1 MSMDFNI
8 GTRPSAVPP
17 SPVCGGGESSV
28 SAPRTSRTGAD
39 AAQSLGG
46 VGMSASGPAEL
57 LAGVGVSL
65 SSRVPGDVSLPGDVE
80 DVGAA
85 VEAALTRDD
94 ALGRLM
100 DRAFSLPPPALPKFE
115 E

>member
-1 MSMDFNI
+1 M
-8 GTRPSAVPP
+8 
-17 SPVCGGGESSV
+17 
-28 SAPRTSRTGAD
+28 SAPRTSRTGVDAASRRSDGESCGCPKTSRTGAD
-39 AAQSLGG
+39 AAHSPGG
-46 VGMSASGPAEL
+46 VGMGASGPAEL

-65 SSRVPGDVSLPGDVE
+65 SSRVPVDVSLPGDVE

>member
-1 MSMDFNI
+1 M
-8 GTRPSAVPP
+8 
-17 SPVCGGGESSV
+17 
-28 SAPRTSRTGAD
+28 
-39 AAQSLGG
+39 
-46 VGMSASGPAEL
+46 
-57 LAGVGVSL
+57 

-94 ALGRLM
+94 ALGCLM

>member
-28 SAPRTSRTGAD
+28 F
-39 AAQSLGG
+39 
-46 VGMSASGPAEL
+46 GPAEL